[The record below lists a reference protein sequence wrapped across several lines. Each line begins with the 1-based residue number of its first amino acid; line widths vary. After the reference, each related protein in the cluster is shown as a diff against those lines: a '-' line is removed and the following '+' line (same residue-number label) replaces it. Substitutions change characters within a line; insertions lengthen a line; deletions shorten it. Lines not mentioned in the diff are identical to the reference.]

1 MVYEVHIAEQAE
13 SDLDAIFD
21 YCAEHFSEETA
32 ERILKGVTEA
42 ILKLEV
48 FPEGFASFDERIGK
62 KLFAEGIVRMLPFK
76 SYLIFF
82 LVREVRV
89 DVLRVVAA
97 RTDYLNQLESLFK
110 MKLKK

>member
-21 YCAEHFSEETA
+21 YCSDHFSEETA
-32 ERILKGVTEA
+32 ERILKGLTEA

-48 FPEGFASFDERIGK
+48 FPEGFVNFDERIGQT
-62 KLFAEGIVRMLPFK
+62 LFTDGTVRMLPFK
-76 SYLIFF
+76 SYLVFF
-82 LVREVRV
+82 LVRDLRV
-89 DVLRVVAA
+89 DVLRVISA
-97 RTDYLNQLESLFK
+97 RTDYLNQLDSLFK